1 MIRIK
6 LKMNKII
13 TLPAVCLQYTL
24 GQLLSPRTSEDQAQ
38 DENVDLQE
46 QIRQQLQ

>member
-1 MIRIK
+1 
-6 LKMNKII
+6 MNKII

-24 GQLLSPRTSEDQAQ
+24 GQLLSPRASEDKAQ

-46 QIRQQLQ
+46 QIRQQL